1 MMDYGSVSELAGGET
16 RDRGYLGQIS
26 MLALLAPDLMEA
38 ILDGEHPK
46 GMKLPGLLKEVAVE
60 WGSSAPSRP

>member
-1 MMDYGSVSELAGGET
+1 
-16 RDRGYLGQIS
+16 

-38 ILDGEHPK
+38 ILDGKHPK

-60 WGSSAPSRP
+60 WGSSAPPRP